1 LVGNGARV
9 TEQPP
14 LAERDVVDRLKAGH
28 ADALAQVYDLY
39 APTVYRIGYH
49 LLGDSEEADD
59 LVQDV
64 FVGLSRAVR
73 TFEGRGTFEGWLK
86 RVATRTALMK
96 LRQQQNRRRLLWRER
111 ARLTRSEQEAPVAER
126 LDLEHALR
134 QLDPILRAVF
144 VLKDMEDHT
153 HEEIAE
159 LLGISVGAARVRL
172 HRARRKLRQY
182 LGRDV

>member
-1 LVGNGARV
+1 M

-14 LAERDVVDRLKAGH
+14 LAEPDLVGRLKAGRRE
-28 ADALAQVYDLY
+28 ALAQAYDLY
-39 APTVYRIGYH
+39 APTVYQIGYR
-49 LLGDSEEADD
+49 LLGEAAEAED

-73 TFEGRGTFEGWLK
+73 TFEGRGTFAGWLR
-86 RVATRTALMK
+86 RVATRAALMK
-96 LRQQQNRRRLLWRER
+96 LRQHQTRWRILWRER
-111 ARLTRSEQEAPVAER
+111 ANLTRFEMEAPMADR
-126 LDLEHALR
+126 LDLEEALR
-134 QLDPILRAVF
+134 QLDPRLRAVF
-144 VLKDMEDHT
+144 FLKDVEGYS

-182 LGRDV
+182 LGRNL

>member
-1 LVGNGARV
+1 M
-9 TEQPP
+9 TQQPP
-14 LAERDVVDRLKAGH
+14 LAQPDFVDRLRAGQ
-28 ADALAQVYDLY
+28 ADALAQAYDLY
-39 APTVYRIGYH
+39 APTVYRIGYR
-49 LLGDSEEADD
+49 LLGEAAEAED

-73 TFEGRGTFEGWLK
+73 TFEGRGTFESWLR

-96 LRQQQNRRRLLWRER
+96 LRQHQTRRQILWRER
-111 ARLTRSEQEAPVAER
+111 TRLTRVEREAPMAER
-126 LDLEHALR
+126 LDLEAALR
-134 QLDPILRAVF
+134 HLDPSQRAVF
-144 VLKDMEDHT
+144 FLKDVEGHT

-182 LGRDV
+182 LGRDL

>member
-1 LVGNGARV
+1 M
-9 TEQPP
+9 TKQPP
-14 LAERDVVDRLKAGH
+14 LAQPDFVERLRAGKT
-28 ADALAQVYDLY
+28 DALAQAYDLY
-39 APTVYRIGYH
+39 APTVYQIGYR
-49 LLGDSEEADD
+49 LLGEAADAED

-73 TFEGRGTFEGWLK
+73 TFEGRGTFDGWLR

-96 LRQQQNRRRLLWRER
+96 LRQHQVRRRILWRER
-111 ARLTRSEQEAPVAER
+111 ARITRFETEAPMAER
-126 LDLEHALR
+126 LDLEEALR
-134 QLDPILRAVF
+134 HLDPSLRAVF
-144 VLKDMEDHT
+144 VLKDMEGHT

-182 LGRDV
+182 LGRDL